1 MCDTI
6 DRCEEDQ
13 ESVCEPRRQK
23 GKEHR
28 VADSESRTQA
38 IHIRVL
44 VWSPLVRGY
53 ACDRNHMTCCVIEDR
68 WIYMVMFIKKV
79 TLFCEYLYMLYVF
92 CDPLKAPTPFYHMS
106 SGVYP
111 ISSSFF
117 TRSGFQRS
125 CISSS

>member
-1 MCDTI
+1 MLYTVFLQEAPTVVYRMCDTI

-38 IHIRVL
+38 IHTRVL

-53 ACDRNHMTCCVIEDR
+53 ACDRNHMTCYVIEDR

-79 TLFCEYLYMLYVF
+79 TLFCEYV
-92 CDPLKAPTPFYHMS
+92 KAPTPFFSHLLWR
-106 SGVYP
+106 
-111 ISSSFF
+111 ISHP
-117 TRSGFQRS
+117 
-125 CISSS
+125 